1 MRFAGVFLLLAGF
14 GVTAAALYLLPG
26 AEARAAFV
34 SCGLMVELLGLG
46 VLVRAQ
52 MELRS

>member
-14 GVTAAALYLLPG
+14 GLTVAALYLLQG
-26 AEARAAFV
+26 AGMRAGFV
-34 SCGLMVELLGLG
+34 GCGVGVEVLGLG
-46 VLVRAQ
+46 VLVRGQ

>member
-1 MRFAGVFLLLAGF
+1 MRFAGLFLLLAGF
-14 GVTAAALYLLPG
+14 GLTVAALYLLPG
-26 AEARAAFV
+26 AGMRAIFV
-34 SCGLMVELLGLG
+34 SSGVGVELLGLG

>member
-14 GVTAAALYLLPG
+14 GLTVAALYLLPG
-26 AEARAAFV
+26 AGARAAFV
-34 SCGLMVELLGLG
+34 GCGLAVELLGLG
-46 VLVRAQ
+46 VLVCAQ